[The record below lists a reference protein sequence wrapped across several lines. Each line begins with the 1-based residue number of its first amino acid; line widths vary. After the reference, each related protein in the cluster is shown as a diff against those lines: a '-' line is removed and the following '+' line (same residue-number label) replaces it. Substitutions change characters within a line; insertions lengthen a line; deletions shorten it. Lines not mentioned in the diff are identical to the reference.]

1 MNRPQW
7 GGTITAMLKLPAVF
21 RSRNALIS
29 VLGVILIAGTTTVV
43 AQTAPLEPVQ
53 WDKRRLEQLDRNVRR
68 LERAVT
74 QRNAAGQPVI
84 IEPDPEVV
92 ALQGRV
98 GIMDRRLSDM
108 EATVQRVNGD
118 LERLTFQLDEAT
130 RDNAALGTRV
140 RDAEGRILAMEL
152 AAAREAELN
161 APIPTTSPTG
171 DAVRDLTAA
180 ARLAATDPA
189 RGDRALQTVV
199 LAWPDTP
206 QAQEAN
212 SRLGDLRISA
222 GDPAGAVSAYA
233 AALRGWPTTTW
244 APATTLEL
252 ANALNA
258 TDRKAQAC
266 TALTEFGRRY
276 AEAAAPAVRTRA
288 TEARTRIG
296 CAAAPAATP
305 PRRPG

>member
-1 MNRPQW
+1 MP
-7 GGTITAMLKLPAVF
+7 KFPAAL
-21 RSRNALIS
+21 RSRNALVS
-29 VLGVILIAGTTTVV
+29 VLGIVLIAGTTTVV
-43 AQTAPLEPVQ
+43 AQTTPLEPVQ

-74 QRNAAGQPVI
+74 QRNAAGDPVI

-98 GIMDRRLSDM
+98 GLMDRRLADM

-118 LERLTFQLDEAT
+118 IERLTFQLDEAG
-130 RDNAALGTRV
+130 RDNTALANRL
-140 RDAEGRILAMEL
+140 RDAEGRLRVIEA

-161 APIPTTSPTG
+161 SPIPTTSPTG

-180 ARLAATDPA
+180 ARLAATDPQ
-189 RGDRALQTVV
+189 RGERALQTVI

-206 QAQEAN
+206 QAREAS
-212 SRLGDLRISA
+212 SRLGDLRVAA

-233 AALRGWPTTTW
+233 TALQGWPTAPW
-244 APATTLEL
+244 APSTTLEL

-258 TDRKAQAC
+258 TDRKTQAC
-266 TALTEFGRRY
+266 TALTEFTRRY
-276 AEAAAPAVRTRA
+276 AEAASPAVRTRA

-296 CAAAPAATP
+296 CPAAAPAAP
-305 PRRPG
+305 PARRGG

>member
-1 MNRPQW
+1 
-7 GGTITAMLKLPAVF
+7 MLNLPASL
-21 RSRNALIS
+21 RTRNALIS
-29 VLGVILIAGTTTVV
+29 VLGVVLIAGTTTVV

-98 GIMDRRLSDM
+98 GLMDRRLADM

-118 LERLTFQLDEAT
+118 IERLTFQLDEAG
-130 RDNAALGTRV
+130 RDNTALATRV
-140 RDAEGRILAMEL
+140 RDAEGRIRAMEA

-161 APIPTTSPTG
+161 SPIPSTSPTG
-171 DAVRDLTAA
+171 DATRDLTAA
-180 ARLAATDPA
+180 ARLAATDPQ
-189 RGDRALQTVV
+189 RGDRALQTVI

-206 QAQEAN
+206 QAREAS
-212 SRLGDLRISA
+212 SRLGDLRVSA

-233 AALRGWPTTTW
+233 AALQGWPTVPW
-244 APATTLEL
+244 AASTTLEL
-252 ANALNA
+252 ASALNA
-258 TDRKAQAC
+258 TDRKTQAC
-266 TALTEFGRRY
+266 TALTEFTRRY
-276 AEAAAPAVRTRA
+276 AEAASPAVRTRA
-288 TEARTRIG
+288 TETRTRIG
-296 CAAAPAATP
+296 CAAPAAP
-305 PRRPG
+305 PARRPG

>member
-1 MNRPQW
+1 
-7 GGTITAMLKLPAVF
+7 MLKLPF
-21 RSRNALIS
+21 RRPSRKLVTA

-43 AQTAPLEPVQ
+43 AQTAPLEPIQ
-53 WDKRRLEQLDRNVRR
+53 WDKRRLDQLDRNVRR

-84 IEPDPEVV
+84 IEPDAEVV

-98 GIMDRRLSDM
+98 GLMDRRLSDM

-130 RDNAALGTRV
+130 RDNTALSTRV
-140 RDAEGRILAMEL
+140 RDAEARIRAVEQ

-161 APIPTTSPTG
+161 APIATTSPTG
-171 DAVRDLTAA
+171 DAARDLTAA

-189 RGDRALQTVV
+189 RGDRALQTVIA
-199 LAWPDTP
+199 AWPDTP
-206 QAQEAN
+206 QAQEAS
-212 SRLGDLRISA
+212 SRLGDLRVSA
-222 GDPAGAVSAYA
+222 GDHAGAVSAYA
-233 AALRGWPTTTW
+233 AALRGWPTAPW

-258 TDRKAQAC
+258 TDRKTQAC
-266 TALTEFGRRY
+266 TALTEFTRRY
-276 AEAAAPAVRTRA
+276 AEAATPSVRTRA

-296 CAAAPAATP
+296 CAAPAATP
-305 PRRPG
+305 ARRPG

>member
-1 MNRPQW
+1 
-7 GGTITAMLKLPAVF
+7 MLKFPAAL

-29 VLGVILIAGTTTVV
+29 VLGVVLIAGTTTVV
-43 AQTAPLEPVQ
+43 AQTTPLEPVQ
-53 WDKRRLEQLDRNVRR
+53 WDKRRLDQLDRNVRR

-84 IEPDPEVV
+84 IEPDPEVI

-98 GIMDRRLSDM
+98 GLMDRRLGDM

-118 LERLTFQLDEAT
+118 LERLTFQLDEAG
-130 RDNAALGTRV
+130 RDNTALSTRL
-140 RDAEGRILAMEL
+140 RDAEGRIRAMEA

-171 DAVRDLTAA
+171 DAARDLTAA
-180 ARLAATDPA
+180 ARLAATDPQ
-189 RGDRALQTVV
+189 RGDRALQTVI

-206 QAQEAN
+206 QAREAS
-212 SRLGDLRISA
+212 SRLGDLRVSA
-222 GDPAGAVSAYA
+222 GDHAGAVSAYA
-233 AALRGWPTTTW
+233 TALQGWPTAPW
-244 APATTLEL
+244 AAATTLEL

-258 TDRKAQAC
+258 TDRKTQAC
-266 TALTEFGRRY
+266 TALTEFTRRY
-276 AEAAAPAVRTRA
+276 AEAASAAVRTRA

-296 CAAAPAATP
+296 CPAPAAAPPA
-305 PRRPG
+305 RRPG

>member
-1 MNRPQW
+1 
-7 GGTITAMLKLPAVF
+7 MLKLPAAL
-21 RSRNALIS
+21 RTRNALVS

-43 AQTAPLEPVQ
+43 AQTAPLEPIQ
-53 WDKRRLEQLDRNVRR
+53 WDKRRLDQLDRNVRR

-84 IEPDPEVV
+84 IEPDAEVV

-98 GIMDRRLSDM
+98 GLMDRRLGDM

-130 RDNAALGTRV
+130 RDNAALTTRV
-140 RDAEGRILAMEL
+140 RDAEGKIRAMEA

-171 DAVRDLTAA
+171 DAARDLAAA
-180 ARLAATDPA
+180 ARLAASDPA

-199 LAWPDTP
+199 AAWPDTP
-206 QAQEAN
+206 QAAEAN
-212 SRLGDLRISA
+212 SRLGDLRVSA
-222 GDPAGAVSAYA
+222 GDHAGAVSAYA
-233 AALRGWPTTTW
+233 AALRGWPATGW

-258 TDRKAQAC
+258 TDRKTQAC
-266 TALTEFGRRY
+266 TALTEFTRRY
-276 AEAAAPAVRTRA
+276 AEAATPAVRTRA
-288 TEARTRIG
+288 AETRTRIG
-296 CAAAPAATP
+296 CAAPAA
-305 PRRPG
+305 RRPG

>member
-1 MNRPQW
+1 
-7 GGTITAMLKLPAVF
+7 MLKFPAAL
-21 RSRNALIS
+21 RSRNALVS
-29 VLGVILIAGTTTVV
+29 VLGIVLIAGTTTVV

-84 IEPDPEVV
+84 VEPDPEVI

-98 GIMDRRLSDM
+98 GLMDRRLADM

-118 LERLTFQLDEAT
+118 LERLTFQLDEAG
-130 RDNAALGTRV
+130 RDNTALANRL
-140 RDAEGRILAMEL
+140 RDTEGRLRTMEA

-161 APIPTTSPTG
+161 SPIPTTSPTG
-171 DAVRDLTAA
+171 DAARDLTAA
-180 ARLAATDPA
+180 VRLVATDPQ
-189 RGDRALQTVV
+189 RGDRALQTVI

-206 QAQEAN
+206 QAREAS
-212 SRLGDLRISA
+212 SRLGDLRVAA

-233 AALRGWPTTTW
+233 TALQGWPTAPW
-244 APATTLEL
+244 AAATTLEL

-258 TDRKAQAC
+258 TDRKTQAC
-266 TALTEFGRRY
+266 TALTEFTRRY
-276 AEAAAPAVRTRA
+276 AEAASPAVRTRA
-288 TEARTRIG
+288 TETRTRIG
-296 CAAAPAATP
+296 CPVTAPP
-305 PRRPG
+305 PARRPG

>member
-1 MNRPQW
+1 
-7 GGTITAMLKLPAVF
+7 MLKLPSVLI
-21 RSRNALIS
+21 SRNAILT
-29 VLGVILIAGTTTVV
+29 VLGVIFIAGTTTVV
-43 AQTAPLEPVQ
+43 AQTAPMEAIQ
-53 WDKRRLEQLDRNVRR
+53 WDKRRLDQLDRNVRR

-84 IEPDPEVV
+84 IEPDAEVV

-98 GIMDRRLSDM
+98 GLIDRRLGDM

-130 RDNAALGTRV
+130 RDNEALTTRV
-140 RDAEGRILAMEL
+140 RDAETKVRAMEA

-171 DAVRDLTAA
+171 DAARDLTAA
-180 ARLAATDPA
+180 ARLAASDPA

-199 LAWPDTP
+199 AAWPDTP
-206 QAQEAN
+206 QAAEAN
-212 SRLGDLRISA
+212 SRLGDLRVSA
-222 GDPAGAVSAYA
+222 GDHAGAVSAYA
-233 AALRGWPTTTW
+233 AALRGWPTTGW

-258 TDRKAQAC
+258 TDRKTQAC
-266 TALTEFGRRY
+266 TALTEFTRRY
-276 AEAAAPAVRTRA
+276 AEAATPAVRTRA
-288 TEARTRIG
+288 AETRTRIG
-296 CAAAPAATP
+296 CAAPAATP
-305 PRRPG
+305 ARRPG

>member
-1 MNRPQW
+1 
-7 GGTITAMLKLPAVF
+7 MLKFPAAL
-21 RSRNALIS
+21 RSRNAL
-29 VLGVILIAGTTTVV
+29 VTALGVVLIAGTTTVV
-43 AQTAPLEPVQ
+43 AQTAPMEPIQ

-98 GIMDRRLSDM
+98 GMMDRRLSDL

-118 LERLTFQLDEAT
+118 LERLTFQLDEAV
-130 RDNAALGTRV
+130 RDNAALGTRL
-140 RDAEGRILAMEL
+140 RDAEGRVRTMET

-171 DAVRDLTAA
+171 DAARDLAA
-180 ARLAATDPA
+180 AVRLTASDPA
-189 RGDRALQTVV
+189 RGDRALQTVIA
-199 LAWPDTP
+199 AWPDTP
-206 QAQEAN
+206 QAREAS
-212 SRLGDLRISA
+212 SRLGDLRVSA
-222 GDPAGAVSAYA
+222 GDHAGAVSAYA
-233 AALRGWPTTTW
+233 TALRGWPTAPW
-244 APATTLEL
+244 AAATTLEL

-258 TDRKAQAC
+258 TDRKTQAC
-266 TALTEFGRRY
+266 TALTEFANRY
-276 AEAAAPAVRTRA
+276 AEGASAAVRTRA

-296 CAAAPAATP
+296 CPAAPAAAPA
-305 PRRPG
+305 RRPG